1 MFKSLQMK
9 YNILH
14 ILFWISYLSIYGYI
28 AIFLQYKGLTNAE
41 IGVVS
46 GAGALLSMFVSPFI
60 SSLISKINGLTIKKM
75 MLILYFIMLVLFVSL
90 VFFDLPIWLIMM
102 MYVALLCLAVSNVPF
117 LSMICMDYLKA
128 GKYVNFGLS
137 RGMGSV
143 AYAVGAVV
151 VSQMISWINPT
162 VIVYV
167 YIIFSLLLLYVL
179 FSMPDTPVSQV
190 PEAKKVS
197 VFTIIKNYR
206 TFFLMLL
213 SFAFVYSASNTISTY
228 LINIIENL
236 GGNTSIYG
244 IAIFFMAASEMPFM
258 AITHNL
264 LKKYKAETLLL
275 AAIFFYL
282 VRNFTICFAPNIV
295 IVLIGMMFQ
304 GISFGI
310 FTATIA
316 YYVNDYLKVEDQ
328 MMGQTMIAMM
338 SSGLGAAIGNIVG
351 GFLQDYF
358 GIESMFVFI
367 GVMTVIGFVIM
378 VLTVKD
384 KIGKKEKAFID

>member
-310 FTATIA
+310 FTTTIA

>member
-213 SFAFVYSASNTISTY
+213 SFAFVCSASNTISTY

-378 VLTVKD
+378 VLTVKN

>member
-179 FSMPDTPVSQV
+179 FSMSDTPVSQV

>member
-137 RGMGSV
+137 RGMRSV

-228 LINIIENL
+228 LINIIVNL

>member
-60 SSLISKINGLTIKKM
+60 SSLISKIKGLTIKKM

>member
-60 SSLISKINGLTIKKM
+60 SSLISKINGLSIKKM